1 PPGWTIGNAVTRS
14 PLVWNNN
21 VFWLN
26 DPNYTG
32 GTGKAAEVSSSLSY
46 RIFQHIGP
54 YDTSLITP
62 PIAVSTLPA
71 SPVLVYTA
79 NYVQNYSDALDL
91 GISVDGG
98 AWQPL
103 LHWKENH
110 GEPYGTPGEKVQVGL
125 GSYIPSTAQAIRLRW
140 RYFDAQGAR
149 DRYVQIDD
157 VAIGAC

>member
-1 PPGWTIGNAVTRS
+1 VTVKTVLNGYKPARTVLTLSGDKTENYVLTVGGACTAPGYGFKLGGFGEDFNGTWPPPGWTIGNAVTRS

-46 RIFQHIGP
+46 RIFQYIGP

-71 SPVLVYTA
+71 SPVLV
-79 NYVQNYSDALDL
+79 
-91 GISVDGG
+91 
-98 AWQPL
+98 
-103 LHWKENH
+103 
-110 GEPYGTPGEKVQVGL
+110 
-125 GSYIPSTAQAIRLRW
+125 
-140 RYFDAQGAR
+140 
-149 DRYVQIDD
+149 
-157 VAIGAC
+157 